1 MPTPSLFQP
10 PAGANSGA
18 GVNGHHVDDPERLH
32 VLDDTFR
39 HIKLAL
45 IARLAEHHVHVSAD
59 SLLLAIRQRRQD
71 EGAHYFVQILEP
83 LCGTAVLLW
92 TQTEGLRILLQ
103 EFTLTQRLRSSDVS
117 PLGSRVGGNVLDEE
131 TPDPTIRMGTPVA
144 LPPPAR
150 SGRTGPIPTGLSPV
164 EMAEFL
170 SGETMLRQFWLQS
183 EQPTSATPA
192 AASPVSPPATPEPSQ
207 RERRVLRL

>member
-1 MPTPSLFQP
+1 M
-10 PAGANSGA
+10 
-18 GVNGHHVDDPERLH
+18 
-32 VLDDTFR
+32 LDDIFQ

-59 SLLLAIRQRRQD
+59 SLLLAIRQRRQY
-71 EGAHYFVQILEP
+71 EGGHYFVQILEP
-83 LCGTAVLLW
+83 LRGTAVLLW
-92 TQTEGLRILLQ
+92 TQTAGLRILLQ
-103 EFTLTQRLRSSDVS
+103 EFTVTQSLHSLDAS
-117 PLGSRVGGNVLDEE
+117 PLGSPVGGSVLDEE
-131 TPDPTIRMGTPVA
+131 TPDPTIRMGTPVV
-144 LPPPAR
+144 LPPSAR
-150 SGRTGPIPTGLSPV
+150 PGRTGPIPTGLSPV

>member
-1 MPTPSLFQP
+1 MPTPSPFQLP
-10 PAGANSGA
+10 VGATSEA
-18 GVNGHHVDDPERLH
+18 GVNVHSVDDPERLH

-45 IARLAEHHVHVSAD
+45 IARLAAYNVHVSAD

-150 SGRTGPIPTGLSPV
+150 SGRTGPIQTGLLPA

-170 SGETMLRQFWLQS
+170 SRETMLRQSGLPS
-183 EQPTSATPA
+183 EQPISSPPAT
-192 AASPVSPPATPEPSQ
+192 ASPASPPATPEPSP
-207 RERRVLRL
+207 RECRVLHL